1 MRKLR
6 WLGCLFAV
14 ASLAFTPSYSQTPV
28 TSLVAIF
35 STLPDTRIGLG
46 TGSFISSDGKVL
58 TAFHVVD
65 NAKSLEITYA
75 GKPYTSITVLAL
87 DPDHDLALLKIDD
100 SDLHPTYLDLA
111 TSAPDFVGGEVVTIY
126 GHSAQVFNQTIPGS
140 ISRNLVLSQEIRDP
154 KSNQHIFALE
164 NIPLLPLNTVIFGGL
179 SGGPVIRDGKLI
191 GIVSGSLTEGGSI
204 AWAIPVTQSSIDAMK
219 RVGRPTGAFDWPA
232 FRLMAANMHTLRA
245 EVTLSGS
252 LARALDQYIAIT
264 TVLST
269 QEAEMRRA
277 CRLARLGVES
287 SLAKTED
294 LLKKSP
300 GVLLGNIPNDVQ
312 IAFIMPF
319 ASTIP
324 ACSTAINSLPPLLVT
339 ANQALEGVGGDPLGD
354 FIAKLPPTKRNQ
366 ELMNRVRSDLTR
378 DLAEALLAAAQFKQQ
393 MLPMPRYADDAP
405 LSGIRDYLQQE
416 TKNLQIFS
424 ADTGASGMTVA
435 VAKYVDFDRI
445 IETLFQADLPNA
457 K

>member
-1 MRKLR
+1 MIKLR
-6 WLGCLFAV
+6 WLGSLFAV
-14 ASLAFTPSYSQTPV
+14 ASLALTSSDAQTPV
-28 TSLVAIF
+28 ASLVAIF
-35 STLPDTRIGLG
+35 STLPDTRIGVG

-75 GKPYTSITVLAL
+75 DKAYTSITVLAV
-87 DPDHDLALLKIDD
+87 DPDHDLALLKIND

-111 TSAPDFVGGEVVTIY
+111 TSAPGFVGGEAVTIY
-126 GHSAQVFNQTIPGS
+126 GHSAQVFNQTIPGT

-154 KSNQHIFALE
+154 KSSQHIFALE

-219 RVGRPTGAFDWPA
+219 QVGRPAGAFDWPA
-232 FRLMAANMHTLRA
+232 FRLMAANVHTLRA
-245 EVTLSGS
+245 EITLSGS
-252 LARALDQYIAIT
+252 LARALDQYISIT

-277 CRLARLGVES
+277 CRLARLGVEN

-300 GVLLGNIPNDVQ
+300 GILLGNIPDDVQ
-312 IAFIMPF
+312 RDFIMPF

-339 ANQALEGVGGDPLGD
+339 ANQALESIGDPLGD
-354 FIAKLPPTKRNQ
+354 FIAKLPRTKRNE
-366 ELMNRVRSDLTR
+366 ELTNKVRSDLTR
-378 DLAEALLAAAQFKQQ
+378 GVAEALLANAQFKMK
-393 MLPMPRYADDAP
+393 MLPLPRYADDAP
-405 LSGIRDYLQQE
+405 LSGIRDYFQQE
-416 TKNLQIFS
+416 AKVLQIFS
-424 ADTGASGMTVA
+424 ADTGTSGMTVA
-435 VAKYVDFDRI
+435 VSKYVEFDRI

-457 K
+457 Q